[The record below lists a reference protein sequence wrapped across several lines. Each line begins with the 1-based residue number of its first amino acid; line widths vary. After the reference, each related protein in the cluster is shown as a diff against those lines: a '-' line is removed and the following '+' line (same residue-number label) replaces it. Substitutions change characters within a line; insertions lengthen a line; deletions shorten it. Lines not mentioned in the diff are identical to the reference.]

1 MREIE
6 LRNGELANEM
16 ARKAIKES
24 DSVQYLTYLA
34 AVFLPMNLIT
44 VSSYGI
50 SQINPRE
57 RPRSR

>member
-24 DSVQYLTYLA
+24 DSVQYLTFLA

-50 SQINPRE
+50 S
-57 RPRSR
+57 